1 MRMTIAA
8 VLILLSG
15 GVALAVVG
23 GGDLTLKN
31 DGGDVVF
38 SHDSHVQAAGLGCQ
52 ECHPKIFLNTKKH
65 VAVTMQEMEAGKSC
79 GACHNGTK
87 TFAVTENC
95 ETCHSKEQAK

>member
-23 GGDLTLKN
+23 GGDVTLKN

-38 SHDSHVQAAGLGCQ
+38 SHESHVQMAGLGCRD
-52 ECHPKIFLNTKKH
+52 CHPKIFLNTKNH
-65 VAVTMQEMEAGKSC
+65 TAVTMQEMEAGKSC